1 MTDYH
6 ESMNNYTSIQEY
18 YEECFEKYGDTPQG
32 LAWQDAES
40 MEKRFEV
47 MAGLLRGPWQ
57 GSDANTPLV
66 GLKILDLGCGTGKF
80 FRFLE
85 KYKPL
90 YLWNSYYVGMDISPK
105 FIEFC
110 KNKYPKTIEFLSQDI
125 LKDPLEPKS
134 YDYIVMNGILT
145 VKDKLSFDEMWSFAQ
160 DIIKAAYEGAARGIA
175 FNVMSKQVDW
185 ERDDLFHLPLD
196 TLADFL
202 TKNVSRNF
210 IIRNDYGLYEYTV
223 YVYRNSV

>member
-1 MTDYH
+1 MDKYK
-6 ESMNNYTSIQEY
+6 EISQY
-18 YEECFEKYGDTPQG
+18 YENAFAEHGDTPQG

-47 MAGLLRGPWQ
+47 MAGLMRESDYGVSSSLRGGWR
-57 GSDANTPLV
+57 
-66 GLKILDLGCGTGKF
+66 ILDLGCGTGKF
-80 FRFLE
+80 L
-85 KYKPL
+85 P
-90 YLWNSYYVGMDISPK
+90 YLKREAIANCQYNGMDMNPSVIN
-105 FIEFC
+105 FC
-110 KNKYPKTIEFLSQDI
+110 KDEYPNFKENFSIRDI
-125 LKDPLEPKS
+125 IKQPLELES
-134 YDYIVMNGILT
+134 YDYIVINGILT

-160 DIIKAAYEGAARGIA
+160 DIIKAAYDGAAKGIA

-202 TKNVSRNF
+202 TKNLSRNF

-223 YVYRNSV
+223 YVYRN